1 MKVILLCSD
10 YEEKL
15 FPYDKEWQPA
25 CLEVLNV
32 SNIIHQV
39 DFFIKNGINPKDI
52 HVFLG
57 HQPKQVTHLL
67 WKYSGIQ
74 LHGNFNDFRSFL
86 AGIYPSLDEKT
97 VIVKSDYVFVN
108 EDLKKIL
115 HHHAEDSV
123 LLTEKKEST
132 EAICANVENDAIQ
145 YFLGHPRDHYVTHQ
159 VAGVYGLSKAALQY
173 IIHSSDGFEKR
184 ISGSMIPDSFFI
196 ENGLNQY
203 LDDGSQIKCK
213 LADNKI
219 FQLRF
224 PWDILNA
231 NVYHLDLLVK
241 QLTEN
246 DISPSAKIDKTA
258 SIHGVIKIGDHS
270 YVGKNVVVNGN
281 LIVGDHVVID
291 NGAILN
297 GNILIGDHSY
307 VKDYAKVEGST
318 VIGKEN
324 KFGHNAEFKG
334 VSMKGVSAV
343 HYSEMF
349 GIMGR
354 YVDVA
359 AACVAGILRFNDTK
373 QPHNMTGRTYTP
385 EHSNAIFIGDYT
397 RTGINNVFF
406 PGVKIGSNSALYP
419 GLNIEK
425 DVAHETLV
433 IKKQETIEN
442 RWGAKRYGW

>member
-10 YEEKL
+10 YQEKL

-32 SNIIHQV
+32 SNITLQV
-39 DFFIKNGINPKDI
+39 DFLIENGIKPNEI
-52 HVFLG
+52 HVLLG
-57 HQPKQVTHLL
+57 HKSKQVTHLL

-74 LHGNFNDFRSFL
+74 LSSNFQDFRSFL
-86 AGIYPSLDEKT
+86 AENYANLDEKT
-97 VIVKSDYVFVN
+97 LIIRSDYVFVR

-115 HHHAEDSV
+115 HHDSEDSV
-123 LLTEKKEST
+123 LLIEKKEST
-132 EAICANVENDAIQ
+132 EAICAKIENDEIK

-159 VAGVYGLSKAALQY
+159 VAGVYSLSKEALQY
-173 IIHSSDGFEKR
+173 IIHSSNGFEKR
-184 ISGSMIPDSFFI
+184 ISGSMIPNSFYM

-203 LDDGSQIKCK
+203 IDDGSQITGIV
-213 LADNKI
+213 ADKEV
-219 FQLRF
+219 FQMKF

-231 NVYHLDLLVK
+231 NIYHLDLMMS

-246 DISPSAKIDKTA
+246 DISSSAKIDQTA
-258 SIHGVIKIGDHS
+258 SINGFIKVGDNS
-270 YVGKNVVVNGN
+270 YLGKNVVVNGN
-281 LIVGDHVVID
+281 LIIGNNVVID

-297 GNILIGDHSY
+297 GNILIGDNSY
-307 VKDYAKVEGST
+307 VKDYAKIEGPT

-334 VSMKGVSAV
+334 VSMRGVSAV
-343 HYSEMF
+343 HYSEIF
-349 GIMGR
+349 GVIGR
-354 YVDVA
+354 YVDIA
-359 AACVAGILRFNDTK
+359 AACVSGILRFNDTR
-373 QPHNMTGRTYTP
+373 QPHKITGRIYTQ
-385 EHSNAIFIGDYT
+385 ENSNAIFIGDYT

-433 IKKQETIEN
+433 IKKQEIIEN
-442 RWGAKRYGW
+442 SWGAKKYGW